1 MFLINVYKRLVITLA
16 TLLPL
21 LGVGVF
27 SLVSDPAE
35 KFHYHAFHEIAIS
48 VAIILSI
55 FVSYV
60 AYRSY
65 EKNLNPFFYFIAL
78 AYLGF
83 AIVYAPHGAFTR
95 IADHSLPLFL
105 IFGPASRLTMSAY
118 LLIGLLKFNPVLN
131 IVDKE
136 NSHRRLRQHVLYL
149 VGVLVFLFILAST
162 VKLSVIHIKSI
173 EAASLALS
181 CAAVV
186 RMMFLPVRS
195 LLMRFHLVAQL
206 LFAQASIAFLLSLP
220 WNSLWW
226 FAHAISAAGFITLGY
241 AIVHCYE
248 MTRSFDAV
256 YDEMVLHSILDN
268 IIENSPV
275 GILLVDSSF
284 ARIRSNKAIRMML
297 GAQDGVLD
305 TKDLLSRLE
314 VDSEDLQSS
323 LGSLPVLVKTFA
335 LEVADMPRF
344 YEARISMVRPY
355 EASDA
360 FLFILIDRTESHL
373 AEEERGRFICEL
385 QDALA
390 KVKTLSGLL
399 PICSSCKNV
408 RDDKGY
414 WNQIEVYIRD
424 HSEAEFSH
432 GLCPSCA
439 RRLYPEFAAQLG
451 VEA

>member
-1 MFLINVYKRLVITLA
+1 MFLINVYKRLVLTLA
-16 TLLPL
+16 TFLPL
-21 LGVGVF
+21 LGIGVF
-27 SLVSDPAE
+27 SLISDPAE
-35 KFHYHAFHEIAIS
+35 KFHYHAFHEVAISIAI
-48 VAIILSI
+48 IMSI
-55 FVSYV
+55 FVAYV
-60 AYRSY
+60 AYQNY
-65 EKNLNPFFYFIAL
+65 EKNPNPFFYFIAL

-95 IADHSLPLFL
+95 MANHNLPLFL
-105 IFGPASRLTMSAY
+105 VFGPASRLTMSAY
-118 LLIGLLKFNPVLN
+118 LLIGLLKFNPVSN
-131 IVDKE
+131 TIDKK
-136 NSHRRLRQHVLYL
+136 NSRRPLWRHILFL
-149 VGVLVFLFILAST
+149 FGVLVFLFILAST
-162 VKLSVIHIKSI
+162 VKLNVIHIKSI

-181 CAAVV
+181 CTALL

-206 LFAQASIAFLLSLP
+206 LFAQASIAFLLSMP

-256 YDEMVLHSILDN
+256 YDELVLHSILDN

-284 ARIRSNKAIRMML
+284 GRIRSNKAIRMML
-297 GAQDGVLD
+297 GAQDGGLN

-314 VDSEDLQSS
+314 VNSKDLQDS
-323 LGSLPVLVKTFA
+323 LGSLPVLVKTFK
-335 LEVADMPRF
+335 LEVANSLRF
-344 YEARISMVRPY
+344 YEARISTVRPY
-355 EASDA
+355 ETSEA
-360 FLFILIDRTESHL
+360 FLFILIDRTEAHL
-373 AEEERGRFICEL
+373 AEEERGKFICEL
-385 QDALA
+385 QYALA

-408 RDDKGY
+408 RDDRGY

-432 GLCPSCA
+432 GLCPSCTE
-439 RRLYPEFAAQLG
+439 RLYPEFAAQLRI
-451 VEA
+451 EA

>member
-1 MFLINVYKRLVITLA
+1 
-16 TLLPL
+16 
-21 LGVGVF
+21 G
-27 SLVSDPAE
+27 
-35 KFHYHAFHEIAIS
+35 
-48 VAIILSI
+48 
-55 FVSYV
+55 
-60 AYRSY
+60 RSCRH
-65 EKNLNPFFYFIAL
+65 LW
-78 AYLGF
+78 
-83 AIVYAPHGAFTR
+83 
-95 IADHSLPLFL
+95 
-105 IFGPASRLTMSAY
+105 
-118 LLIGLLKFNPVLN
+118 
-131 IVDKE
+131 
-136 NSHRRLRQHVLYL
+136 QHVLFL
-149 VGVLVFLFILAST
+149 FGLLVFLFILAST

-173 EAASLALS
+173 EAISLALS
-181 CAAVV
+181 CAAIL
-186 RMMFLPVRS
+186 RMIFLPIRS

-284 ARIRSNKAIRMML
+284 GRIRSNKAIRMML
-297 GAQDGVLD
+297 GVQDGVLN
-305 TKDLLSRLE
+305 TKNLFSRLE
-314 VDSEDLQSS
+314 VDSKDLQKS

-335 LEVADMPRF
+335 LEVENTLRF
-344 YEARISMVRPY
+344 YEARISMIRPY

-360 FLFILIDRTESHL
+360 FLFILIDRTEAHL
-373 AEEERGRFICEL
+373 AEEERGKFICEL
-385 QDALA
+385 QNALA

-414 WNQIEVYIRD
+414 WNQIEVYVRD

-439 RRLYPEFAAQLG
+439 KKLYPEFAAQLG

>member
-1 MFLINVYKRLVITLA
+1 MFLIKAYKRLVLSLA
-16 TLLPL
+16 AFLPL
-21 LGVGVF
+21 MGIGVF
-27 SLVSDPAE
+27 KLISDSGQ
-35 KFHYHAFHEIAIS
+35 KFHYYSFHEIAIS
-48 VAIILSI
+48 IAIILSV

-65 EKNLNPFFYFIAL
+65 EKDLNPFFRFIAL

-83 AIVYAPHGAFTR
+83 AIVYSPHGAFTR
-95 IADHSLPLFL
+95 MADHNMPLFL
-105 IFGPASRLTMSAY
+105 IFGPVSRLTMSAY
-118 LLIGLLKFNPVLN
+118 LLVGLFKFNSVSN
-131 IVDKE
+131 IEDKK
-136 NSHRRLRQHVLYL
+136 NSPRGWGWHVVCLL
-149 VGVLVFLFILAST
+149 GVLIFLVTLAST
-162 VKLSVIHIKSI
+162 VKLNVVQIKSI
-173 EAASLALS
+173 EAASLAVS
-181 CAAVV
+181 CAAIL

-256 YDEMVLHSILDN
+256 YSELVLHSILDN

-275 GILLVDSSF
+275 GILLVDNSLG
-284 ARIRSNKAIRMML
+284 RIRSNKAIRTML
-297 GAQDGVLD
+297 DAQDDRLD
-305 TKDLLSRLE
+305 TKELLSRLE
-314 VDSEDLQSS
+314 VDSKDLQDS
-323 LGSLPVLVKTFA
+323 LGSLPVLVKTLR
-335 LEVADMPRF
+335 LEVANNPRF
-344 YEARISMVRPY
+344 YEARISMIRPHDTS
-355 EASDA
+355 EA
-360 FLFILIDRTESHL
+360 FLFILIDRTDAHL

-399 PICSSCKNV
+399 PICSACKNV

-432 GLCPSCA
+432 GLCPSCTE
-439 RRLYPEFAAQLG
+439 RLYPEFASELG
-451 VEA
+451 VKA

>member
-1 MFLINVYKRLVITLA
+1 MFLINVYKRLVIVLA
-16 TLLPL
+16 TFLPL

-27 SLVSDPAE
+27 SLTSNPAE
-35 KFHYHAFHEIAIS
+35 KFHYYSFHEVAIS

-83 AIVYAPHGAFTR
+83 AIVYAPHGVFTR
-95 IADHSLPLFL
+95 MADHNMPLFL
-105 IFGPASRLTMSAY
+105 IFGPVSRFTMSAY

-131 IVDKE
+131 MADKK
-136 NSHRRLRQHVLYL
+136 NSRRFLWGHILFL
-149 VGVLVFLFILAST
+149 FGVLVFLFVIAST
-162 VKLSVIHIKSI
+162 VKLNVIHIKSI
-173 EAASLALS
+173 ESASLALS
-181 CAAVV
+181 CASLL

-256 YDEMVLHSILDN
+256 YDELVLHSILDN

-284 ARIRSNKAIRMML
+284 GRIRSNKAIRVML
-297 GAQDGVLD
+297 GAQDGMLN

-314 VDSEDLQSS
+314 IDSKDLQNS
-323 LGSLPVLVKTFA
+323 LGSLPVLVKTFKID
-335 LEVADMPRF
+335 VANGLRF

-355 EASDA
+355 ETSEA
-360 FLFILIDRTESHL
+360 FLFILIDRTEAHL
-373 AEEERGRFICEL
+373 AEEERGNFICEL

-432 GLCPSCA
+432 GLCPSCTE
-439 RRLYPEFAAQLG
+439 RLYPEFAAQLRI
-451 VEA
+451 EA

>member
-1 MFLINVYKRLVITLA
+1 MLLTSVYKRLVLSLA
-16 TLLPL
+16 AFLPL
-21 LGVGVF
+21 MGICVF
-27 SLVSDPAE
+27 SLTSNPAE
-35 KFHYHAFHEIAIS
+35 KFHYYSFHEVAIS
-48 VAIILSI
+48 IAIILSI

-65 EKNLNPFFYFIAL
+65 EKDRNQLFYFIAL

-83 AIVYAPHGAFTR
+83 AIVYAPHGACTR
-95 IADHSLPLFL
+95 MADHNLPMFL
-105 IFGPASRLTMSAY
+105 VFGPASRLTMSAY
-118 LLIGLLKFNPVLN
+118 LLVGLLKFNPVLN
-131 IVDKE
+131 IADKK
-136 NSHRRLRQHVLYL
+136 HPRRELLRHIFCLFGLIVS
-149 VGVLVFLFILAST
+149 LFILAST

-173 EAASLALS
+173 EAVSLALS
-181 CAAVV
+181 CAALL

-195 LLMRFHLVAQL
+195 LLMRFHVVAQL

-220 WNSLWW
+220 WNNLWW

-256 YDEMVLHSILDN
+256 YDELVLHSILDN

-275 GILLVDSSF
+275 GILLVDNSF
-284 ARIRSNKAIRMML
+284 GRIRSNKAIRVML
-297 GAQDGVLD
+297 GAQDGTFD
-305 TKDLLSRLE
+305 TKELLARLE
-314 VDSEDLQSS
+314 VDSKDLQNS
-323 LGSLPVLVKTFA
+323 LGSLPVLVKTFK
-335 LEVADMPRF
+335 LEVAGIPRI
-344 YEARISMVRPY
+344 YEARISMVRPH
-355 EASDA
+355 ESGEA
-360 FLFILIDRTESHL
+360 FLFILIDRTEAHL
-373 AEEERGRFICEL
+373 AEEERARFICEL
-385 QDALA
+385 QAALA
-390 KVKTLSGLL
+390 KVKALSGLL

-439 RRLYPEFAAQLG
+439 EKLYPEFAKELG
-451 VEA
+451 VEV